1 MLTRLAGFA
10 VLPLLALVMPFLLM
24 PIIGVLVGPEG
35 WSSAIAGQSIGAI
48 ASVLVLWGWNVD
60 GTVQVARAVT
70 EDARA
75 EVYARSVR
83 TRLLLSV
90 AIFPLAVVAAVLVAR
105 PGFADEASAMALGY
119 TLLGFSPAWY
129 GIGVGKPSL
138 LGLYDTLPRF
148 AATVTAA
155 PLLLLTRTLWPFP
168 VLMAVATAV
177 SLWFF
182 HRRFAPGRPW
192 LPRDFR
198 GALADLNA
206 QRHTAGINMAGQ
218 VYAQTPTPIAT
229 ATTPALTRRH
239 WDLLGGFGED
249 YFAYLEDMDLC
260 WRTHQ
265 LGLPVAVLGDAVA
278 WHHYEYGRTG
288 HKRYLLER
296 NRLLFLLTNHEA
308 GTLAALALPLVAL
321 EGAMLVLAV
330 AQGWAGQKV
339 RGWGWLLRHP
349 GRIARRRRLVQ
360 AARRVPDADLFDL
373 MTTRFSA
380 EQEEMPAAG
389 RLLEAVLQGYWAIA
403 RRTLRGSAQR

>member
-1 MLTRLAGFA
+1 MDVSVVVLAYGEEPWLNETVESA
-10 VLPLLALVMPFLLM
+10 LAST
-24 PIIGVLVGPEG
+24 GVTVEVVVVDN
-35 WSSAIAGQSIGAI
+35 GA
-48 ASVLVLWGWNVD
+48 
-60 GTVQVARAVT
+60 
-70 EDARA
+70 A
-75 EVYARSVR
+75 E
-83 TRLLLSV
+83 
-90 AIFPLAVVAAVLVAR
+90 
-105 PGFADEASAMALGY
+105 
-119 TLLGFSPAWY
+119 
-129 GIGVGKPSL
+129 
-138 LGLYDTLPRF
+138 
-148 AATVTAA
+148 
-155 PLLLLTRTLWPFP
+155 
-168 VLMAVATAV
+168 AVATIEGRDPRVRVLRPGHNLGFAGGVNAGVAASTGEIVCMLNSDAAV
-177 SLWFF
+177 
-182 HRRFAPGRPW
+182 APDCLARLAEHLRARDGVAGALVLLADEPDTINSAGNPLHVLGLSWAGGMGRPRTEA
-192 LPRDFR
+192 PPVAEVASAS
-198 GALADLNA
+198 GACL
-206 QRHTAGINMAGQ
+206 
-218 VYAQTPTPIAT
+218 
-229 ATTPALTRRH
+229 ALTRRH